1 MKKLTL
7 FLAGFLIAGWAIFA
21 IQSYASSQ
29 GTILSESEINKLK
42 STYPKNNNRLS
53 AEMRDTMLNLLNKIR
68 SKIENMEKQFTTINK
83 KLSEQ
88 KGLTINRKSY
98 DYGGGDS
105 ISKTD
110 LYKTKGIHP
119 PIKYAIAQ
127 DPEKALSNAYRFFD
141 DGPNGLWNSRR
152 LGQLTLHSIFLWNE
166 HQFCSLSLVAM
177 SPYMTNADQICYVYK
192 DVNGWRLYENDRWA
206 WVYCQ
211 ATCF

>member
-1 MKKLTL
+1 MILV
-7 FLAGFLIAGWAIFA
+7 LAGAIIAGGAIFA

-88 KGLTINRKSY
+88 KELTINRKSY

-110 LYKTKGIHP
+110 
-119 PIKYAIAQ
+119 
-127 DPEKALSNAYRFFD
+127 
-141 DGPNGLWNSRR
+141 
-152 LGQLTLHSIFLWNE
+152 
-166 HQFCSLSLVAM
+166 
-177 SPYMTNADQICYVYK
+177 
-192 DVNGWRLYENDRWA
+192 
-206 WVYCQ
+206 
-211 ATCF
+211 

>member
-1 MKKLTL
+1 MKKMILV
-7 FLAGFLIAGWAIFA
+7 LAGAIIAGGAIFA

-53 AEMRDTMLNLLNKIR
+53 AEMRNTMLNLLNKIR

-88 KGLTINRKSY
+88 KELTINRKSY

-141 DGPNGLWNSRR
+141 DGPNGL
-152 LGQLTLHSIFLWNE
+152 
-166 HQFCSLSLVAM
+166 
-177 SPYMTNADQICYVYK
+177 
-192 DVNGWRLYENDRWA
+192 
-206 WVYCQ
+206 
-211 ATCF
+211 

>member
-1 MKKLTL
+1 MKKMILV
-7 FLAGFLIAGWAIFA
+7 LAGAIIAGGAIFA

-68 SKIENMEKQFTTINK
+68 SKIENMEKQLLQMVVLNNMEKQFTTINK

-88 KGLTINRKSY
+88 KELTINRKSY

-141 DGPNGLWNSRR
+141 DGPNGL
-152 LGQLTLHSIFLWNE
+152 
-166 HQFCSLSLVAM
+166 
-177 SPYMTNADQICYVYK
+177 
-192 DVNGWRLYENDRWA
+192 
-206 WVYCQ
+206 
-211 ATCF
+211 